1 MLGFPSFVVLLLCLT
16 SPLYSLTTTNVGS
29 SYTRYSQFINTL
41 TTIVQ
46 GNCRAVHSS
55 GGAAGG
61 VVSEGQGYG
70 ILIGSLTASA
80 LGSSSPNYRTV
91 VQQTYE
97 MYLGWK
103 RMCSLSIGSQSCQ
116 TGYCQ
121 GGIPCLPH
129 WKFDDNLSTPWGT
142 GSATDGDADAI
153 TGLILLTR
161 LTRNG
166 GYSWWNEV
174 AEFSYQSCRQ
184 FFDSE
189 TITSGSSRT
198 TKLGACWGGWDCQN
212 PSYLAPAMYRSCRN
226 YMRDFSSTLNHG
238 TQGSSYVAGWNT
250 LISTTYAILNSA
262 QCSTTGLTP
271 NWYVPNRNTP
281 SLLGSTSCSGS
292 GTPSAQ
298 FGAEASRGIWRIAL
312 DNIWFTE
319 SAAQSGLYLDR
330 VNNHLLRKFVN
341 GNFGSLDTGCLV
353 TSIFANWQSEAF
365 IFGPTFTS
373 LVKSTGANQQTALNR
388 AGSIIGGATIS
399 SYYAGSWVA
408 ISTLTLSGDI
418 AKSASLVN
426 GGTAPSP
433 VTTPT
438 TTTTAPPPAQNISPP
453 TAVQT
458 NSPPTVQTNGPPT
471 ALPSCPKKRIYG
483 SNTWD
488 SQFGGSWSWGTFSLS
503 DSFIRYG
510 STNTLSVQL
519 QNYNALQLRCASG
532 NCISTS
538 TYKAIE
544 FVTRSSASQHNI
556 RVRLRTSDGEVGSN
570 VIQRATTTWTK
581 ITVMLSTLAP
591 GGTQFNSIQFQDDG
605 NFSPDNAYFDEIYL
619 IPVNC

>member
-1 MLGFPSFVVLLLCLT
+1 MLGFPSFVVLLCLT

-70 ILIGSLTASA
+70 ILIGALTASA

-103 RMCSLSIGSQSCQ
+103 RMCSLSIGNQACQ

-129 WKFDDNLSTPWGT
+129 WKFDDALSSPWGT

-153 TGLILLTR
+153 TGLIVLTR
-161 LTRNG
+161 LTQNA

-189 TITSGSSRT
+189 TITSGSYRT

-212 PSYLAPAMYRSCRN
+212 PSYLAPAMYRVCRN
-226 YMRDFSSTLNHG
+226 YMRDFSSSLNHG
-238 TQGSSYVAGWNT
+238 TQGSSYVTGWNT
-250 LISTTYAILNSA
+250 LISTTYDILNGA
-262 QCSTTGLTP
+262 QCSSTGLTP

-319 SAAQSGLYLDR
+319 SAFQSGQYLDR
-330 VNNHLLRKFVN
+330 VSNHLLRKFVN

-353 TSIFANWQSEAF
+353 TSIFSNWLNEAF
-365 IFGPTFTS
+365 IYGPTFTS
-373 LVKSTGANQQTALNR
+373 LVKSTGVVTQQTALNR
-388 AGSIIGGATIS
+388 AGTIIGGASIS

-408 ISTLTLSGDI
+408 IATLTLNGDI
-418 AKSASLVN
+418 AKSAGLVN

-433 VTTPT
+433 VTIP
-438 TTTTAPPPAQNISPP
+438 TTTAPPPAQTIS
-453 TAVQT
+453 
-458 NSPPTVQTNGPPT
+458 PPT

-503 DSFIRYG
+503 DSYIRYIG
-510 STNTLSVQL
+510 TSNTLSVKL
-519 QNYNALQLRCASG
+519 ENFNALQLRCAT

-544 FVTRSSASQHNI
+544 FVTRTSASQHNI

-591 GGTQFNSIQFQDDG
+591 GGTQFNSIQFQDDA
-605 NFSPDNAYFDEIYL
+605 NFSLNSVYFDEIYL
-619 IPVNC
+619 IPINC